1 MSEQKQWVIA
11 LPFVRGGPE
20 NQRSTRIFVPLT
32 HANGFDTFIIVAFLL
47 FADVAFERMGD

>member
-1 MSEQKQWVIA
+1 MFEQKQWVIA

-47 FADVAFERMGD
+47 FADVAFERMVD